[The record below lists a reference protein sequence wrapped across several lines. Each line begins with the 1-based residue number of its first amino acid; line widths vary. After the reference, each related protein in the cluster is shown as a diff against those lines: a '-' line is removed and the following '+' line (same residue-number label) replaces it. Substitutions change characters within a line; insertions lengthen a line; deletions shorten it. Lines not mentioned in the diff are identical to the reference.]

1 MKNTVSNNKDTEITQ
16 MYETPSS
23 LLYLTYKK
31 IITPKINN
39 LIRKLV
45 YYIVKSGKDQKVY
58 FVSDIVKL
66 KPLELSPS
74 Y

>member
-45 YYIVKSGKDQKVY
+45 LYSKIGQRSKSLFCV
-58 FVSDIVKL
+58 
-66 KPLELSPS
+66 
-74 Y
+74 